1 MNQIS
6 IQEGINRFFDGE
18 PVKMM
23 VSSTGRFE
31 DLRPVDAKAYLEK
44 LFGDGRFMF
53 FSAETTTPKHDPTHR
68 AEQPKRYKKPADVKK
83 KTPNTPGNR
92 EFDRLCR
99 QQEETDDHS
108 DEMIQAIERE
118 LIIYE
123 EDDPHTDEGEWIE
136 IEP

>member
-31 DLRPVDAKAYLEK
+31 DMRPVDAKAYLEK

-53 FSAETTTPKHDPTHR
+53 FSAETTTPK
-68 AEQPKRYKKPADVKK
+68 KYKKPADVKK
-83 KTPNTPGNR
+83 KAPNIPGNR

-99 QQEETDDHS
+99 QQEETDDHT

>member
-6 IQEGINRFFDGE
+6 VQEGINRFFDGE

-53 FSAETTTPKHDPTHR
+53 FKAEHDPMYQ
-68 AEQPKRYKKPADVKK
+68 AEQPKRYKKPVDAKK

-108 DEMIQAIERE
+108 DKMIQRSQES
-118 LIIYE
+118 
-123 EDDPHTDEGEWIE
+123 
-136 IEP
+136 